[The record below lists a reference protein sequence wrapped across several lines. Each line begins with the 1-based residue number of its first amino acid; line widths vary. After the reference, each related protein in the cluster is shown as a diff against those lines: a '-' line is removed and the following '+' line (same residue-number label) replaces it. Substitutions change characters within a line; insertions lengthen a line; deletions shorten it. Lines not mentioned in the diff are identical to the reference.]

1 MAATGHPRC
10 PTLALLSAAP
20 LLHGVEKLLLGV
32 DTELGKDCL
41 AVGVGGV
48 ARDAQLLA
56 DEADVAPAR
65 QQRYANEHCGLGEV
79 RPDGFAQTCRRL
91 HVDGAEAAEDSQVL
105 AGKDEPQR
113 MERACLAH
121 VDIPQG
127 QQPQRRVRQ
136 EYPR

>member
-56 DEADVAPAR
+56 DEADIATPH
-65 QQRYANEHCGLGEV
+65 QQREHLG
-79 RPDGFAQTCRRL
+79 
-91 HVDGAEAAEDSQVL
+91 L
-105 AGKDEPQR
+105 AGREAVLGR
-113 MERACLAH
+113 NLAAALVERF
-121 VDIPQG
+121 
-127 QQPQRRVRQ
+127 RREAEELMRQ
-136 EYPR
+136 